1 MSIPKIH
8 INDSYIR
15 NTYIKDVGIFS
26 ADIPDFLL
34 TTPTQVIPYA
44 PPATVIIGNPI
55 IDMPGCVETHEFSD
69 RNNEIIKDDEDNAL
83 VYCDAEYPS
92 YDAMDY
98 EPDQLQMQMEATP
111 PPVVEP
117 PPAPDVDPPEVPP
130 IDPPETE
137 CPAPNQPRVGDLTQD
152 GSEKVVGHELQG
164 TTCVVLY
171 EDTTAA
177 EKYLP
182 STNQVSTTA
191 AIAVVATAAAA
202 ATPLLLRV
210 IKPIVKQL
218 TKKVQKLLGKEPPK
232 LSANEIKTNRYREK
246 KGLGPFKRPKRTTTH
261 SFGIL
266 RYFKKKK

>member
-34 TTPTQVIPYA
+34 TTPTQVIPYV

-98 EPDQLQMQMEATP
+98 EPDQLQLQMEETP
-111 PPVVEP
+111 PPVIEP
-117 PPAPDVDPPEVPP
+117 PPAPEVDAPEVPP

-152 GSEKVVGHELQG
+152 GSEKVIGHELQG

-202 ATPLLLRV
+202 ATPILLRV
-210 IKPIVKQL
+210 IKPVIKKL
-218 TKKVQKLLGKEPPK
+218 TTTLQRKLGKEPPK
-232 LSANEIKTNRYREK
+232 LSRNEIQTNKYREK
-246 KGLGPFKRPKRTTTH
+246 KGLGPHKFPKKSITN
-261 SFGIL
+261 
-266 RYFKKKK
+266 RYKNNFQKPL